1 MLKTIRDNKTTINF
15 NEVSMVIIHY
25 YDNLGIGIIVF
36 KMYLELLNVMIK

>member
-15 NEVSMVIIHY
+15 NEVSMVIIYY